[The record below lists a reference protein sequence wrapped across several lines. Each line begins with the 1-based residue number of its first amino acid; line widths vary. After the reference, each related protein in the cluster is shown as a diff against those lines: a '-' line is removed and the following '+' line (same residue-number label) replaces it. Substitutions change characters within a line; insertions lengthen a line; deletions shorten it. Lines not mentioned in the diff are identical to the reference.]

1 MKRLIV
7 AVAVL
12 VAVSAFITTM
22 LMVIYPGSF
31 EWTAPVLCPD
41 SRPDPFVVRYESQT
55 RDGTAVN
62 FTLFC
67 MGERGQFT
75 EVGSWRPLALLM
87 AFVTGAM
94 VALVAG
100 LGVLAH
106 LSRHHRPGAAPPGDD
121 PEGAPVD
128 APEDAPVDAPPDPVR

>member
-1 MKRLIV
+1 MAGQGRIRAGS
-7 AVAVL
+7 AVARRRAERAVGREGHDHRAPL
-12 VAVSAFITTM
+12 V
-22 LMVIYPGSF
+22 G
-31 EWTAPVLCPD
+31 D
-41 SRPDPFVVRYESQT
+41 RDRDDRP
-55 RDGTAVN
+55 DGTAIN

-94 VALVAG
+94 VALGAG

-106 LSRHHRPGAAPPGDD
+106 LSRHHRPGAAQPEDD